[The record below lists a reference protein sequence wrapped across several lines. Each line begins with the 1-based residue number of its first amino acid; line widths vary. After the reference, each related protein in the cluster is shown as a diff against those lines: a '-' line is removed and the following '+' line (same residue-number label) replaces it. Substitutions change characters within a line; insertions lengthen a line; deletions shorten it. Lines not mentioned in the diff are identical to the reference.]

1 MFGVRAH
8 VFTRISLV
16 SLLSFVSLIYIT
28 HNVSQENDF
37 PNQDSRMHTQ
47 THSFEHYE
55 IVLHPEC
62 TSQRSNTGTFLM
74 SLGITHW
81 ILRKSSTES
90 VQNDRMFTS
99 RSLLRILLRK
109 IALLLAYQ
117 SSSTLWISVLSC
129 FVVAF
134 GIDVFHFIFDWIN
147 WCCGR
152 GEYYFTRKPD
162 RCHLSDGRFLTQ
174 DEYELR
180 KQITTEKEMRK
191 MCSSPAFQR
200 WIRQNAD
207 RIQVLPRRRTH
218 EHED

>member
-1 MFGVRAH
+1 M
-8 VFTRISLV
+8 TSQIKTQEC
-16 SLLSFVSLIYIT
+16 T
-28 HNVSQENDF
+28 HT
-37 PNQDSRMHTQ
+37 H

-152 GEYYFTRKPD
+152 GEYYVTRKPD